1 MIYDKRI
8 DGGAGFDWG
17 RVSSDYA
24 KYRDI
29 YPPVFFQPLL
39 DAGLCT
45 AGQHVLDLGTGT
57 GVLPRALAGYGA
69 SFVGTDISPEQI
81 EQARWLSEGLPIEYH
96 VASAEALDFP
106 DASFDAVT
114 ACQCF
119 FYFDHETVVPRLAHL
134 LKPGGRLAI
143 LYMAWLPAEDAIA
156 GASEELILR
165 TGRARGKPA
174 VRSTFPRSPTR
185 ISPRRMLVFLLS
197 MCPSPVKAGRDASA
211 PAGVWALPCRPMY
224 SRPLRMSTAPCLQK
238 SRPSA
243 LPSSITG
250 LTPFYVS
257 AHKLFRKEDFS

>member
-81 EQARWLSEGLPIEYH
+81 EQARRLSEGLPIEYH

-165 TGRARGKPA
+165 YNPHWSGARETRRPIDIPA
-174 VRSTFPRSPTR
+174 IADTYFTQEDAGVFALDVPFTR
-185 ISPRRMLVFLLS
+185 ESW
-197 MCPSPVKAGRDASA
+197 AGRIRACRGVGASLPPDVLATFEDEHRALLAKIA
-211 PAGVWALPCRPMY
+211 PERFTVLHYGAYAILHVR
-224 SRPLRMSTAPCLQK
+224 T
-238 SRPSA
+238 
-243 LPSSITG
+243 
-250 LTPFYVS
+250 
-257 AHKLFRKEDFS
+257 

>member
-81 EQARWLSEGLPIEYH
+81 EQARRLSEGLPIEYH

-165 TGRARGKPA
+165 YNPHWSGARETRRPIDIPA
-174 VRSTFPRSPTR
+174 ITDTYFTQEDAGVFDLDVPFTR
-185 ISPRRMLVFLLS
+185 ESW
-197 MCPSPVKAGRDASA
+197 AGRIRACRGVGASLPPDVLA
-211 PAGVWALPCRPMY
+211 AFEDEHHALLAEITPERFTVLHY
-224 SRPLRMSTAPCLQK
+224 GAYAILRVRT
-238 SRPSA
+238 
-243 LPSSITG
+243 
-250 LTPFYVS
+250 
-257 AHKLFRKEDFS
+257 